1 MSTLAEQIRAA
12 VDAAIGRR
20 QRGEHNATPAAPT
33 SAVGF
38 RDLPVVAAVI
48 RAFAVECTTCY
59 SLTLRS
65 SADDHAQWHVTEAL
79 RAAGMLADPP
89 PFIARDPAAAPDQG

>member
-12 VDAAIGRR
+12 VDATIRRR
-20 QRGEHNATPAAPT
+20 QRGEPDAPPTAPT

-48 RAFAVECTTCY
+48 RAFVIECTTCY
-59 SLTLRS
+59 SLTLRG
-65 SADDHAQWHVTEAL
+65 SADDHAAWHVTEAL
-79 RAAGMLADPP
+79 RAAGMFADPP
-89 PFIARDPAAAPDQG
+89 PFIAAEPPPTTP